1 MKWKMLICGI
11 VLFQANLIIAQ
22 DSPTDTLQYFDYDE
36 LANSWLVH
44 LDYCLDWGNYYDL
57 NVSNTD
63 FSIKKIEFLFATY
76 TEEFMNEWGPDSIEV
91 FFKEALNDSAPGP
104 GVYHTLK
111 VFFSDSNNTVY
122 PNWTSID
129 LQDIP
134 ALRELPS
141 QFWVTS
147 RFLWWSCYDT
157 LNPSG
162 HSRVDIDHA
171 YWTNVQDFAIRL
183 IYEYQS
189 NGVKQEISITPGS
202 PSISSIYPNPFNG
215 GTTFSY
221 YLPSDGNT
229 LITVYDLSG
238 HVIRSFPEGYQSAG
252 IHNLPW
258 DGKTSIGTSAPTGVY
273 FLNLKYLNN
282 THRHSISK
290 KLLMLK

>member
-183 IYEYQS
+183 IYEYQ
-189 NGVKQEISITPGS
+189 GTEISIEPGS
-202 PSISSIYPNPFNG
+202 TAIPSEMVLLSVYPNPFNP
-215 GTTFSY
+215 TTTIRYTIPENSPVTVTLY
-221 YLPSDGNT
+221 DQQGRQVNT
-229 LITVYDLSG
+229 LVNAQQTVGDYHLQWSGTDASG
-238 HVIRSFPEGYQSAG
+238 HQLSSGLYFCQVQAG
-252 IHNLPW
+252 RFTETMKL
-258 DGKTSIGTSAPTGVY
+258 V
-273 FLNLKYLNN
+273 LLK
-282 THRHSISK
+282 
-290 KLLMLK
+290 

>member
-183 IYEYQS
+183 IYEYQ
-189 NGVKQEISITPGS
+189 GTEISIEPGS
-202 PSISSIYPNPFNG
+202 TAIPSEMVLLSVYPNPFNP
-215 GTTFSY
+215 TTTIRYTIPENSPVTVTLY
-221 YLPSDGNT
+221 DQQGRQVNT
-229 LITVYDLSG
+229 LVNAQQTVGDYHLQWNGTDASGRQLSSG
-238 HVIRSFPEGYQSAG
+238 LYFCQVQ
-252 IHNLPW
+252 
-258 DGKTSIGTSAPTGVY
+258 TGG
-273 FLNLKYLNN
+273 F
-282 THRHSISK
+282 SK
-290 KLLMLK
+290 SVKLVLMK